1 MKYTWQIKP
10 YDQLKVS
17 RLRQALELPE
27 IIAKIL
33 SHRAFRSTAE
43 ITKFFNPRLDDLY
56 DPFLMK
62 DMPLA
67 VERLYQAWENQE
79 KVTIFGDY
87 DVDGTTATAL
97 LYLYFKE
104 IGIDTTYYIPN
115 REREGYG
122 LSKQGIDWARE
133 QSSDLIITC
142 DCGINAREAVDY
154 ANQKQ
159 LDVIITD
166 HHEVPGELPQAV
178 AILNPKRPDDNYPFK
193 ELSGVGVA
201 FKLLQGYVQY
211 ANLIPQPLFKH
222 LDLVALGTAADI
234 VPIIDE
240 NRIFAAKGLEYL
252 AGSEKAGIQSLLKIA
267 RFDNKP
273 LRIVNIVFG
282 LAPRLN
288 AAGRLEE
295 ATRSVRLLTAES
307 QFDAE
312 QLAASLDR
320 MNRERRSIEKQT
332 QNEAILQLNA
342 THDLTQDRMIILSKT
357 GWHQGVI
364 GIVASKLKEIYNR
377 PVLMIAVRDGIGKG
391 SARSIPGFDMHAALN
406 ACQELLD
413 SFGGHKMAAGLTIA
427 EDRVAQLR
435 EQLQETARQK
445 ISEAMLM
452 PALQIDGEVN
462 FAEINRQSINY
473 LNKLAPYGPGNM
485 RPLLVSR
492 GVQISGMPR
501 IVGENHLKFKARQ
514 NNIVISAIGWRLA
527 ELYEML
533 ISNRPLDIAY
543 VLEENQYK
551 GIRELQLNIKDIH
564 YSEHS

>member
-1 MKYTWQIKP
+1 MKYNWQIKP
-10 YDQLKVS
+10 YDKLKVTQ
-17 RLRQALELPE
+17 LIKALELPA

-33 SHRAFRSTAE
+33 SHRPFQSTAE
-43 ITKFFNPRLDDLY
+43 ILHFFNPQLKDLY
-56 DPFLMK
+56 DPFLMQ
-62 DMPLA
+62 DMQAA
-67 VERLYQAWENQE
+67 VARLYQAQKNRE

-122 LSKQGIDWARE
+122 LSKQGIDWALA

-142 DCGINAREAVDY
+142 DCGINAGDKVAY
-154 ANQKQ
+154 AHQQQ

-166 HHEVPGELPQAV
+166 HHEVPAELPPAV
-178 AILNPKRPDDNYPFK
+178 AILDPKRPDDNYPFK

-201 FKLLQGYVQY
+201 FKLLQGFVQY
-211 ANLIPQPLFKH
+211 ANLVPEQLFKH

-252 AGSEKAGIQSLLKIA
+252 AASDKIGIQSLLKIA
-267 RFDNKP
+267 HFNNKP

-295 ATRSVRLLTAES
+295 ATRSVRLLTAKS
-307 QFDAE
+307 RIDAE

-320 MNRERRSIEKQT
+320 INRERRTIEKHT
-332 QNEAILQLNA
+332 LNEAILQLNA
-342 THDLTQDRMIILSKT
+342 THDLTRDRMIILSHR

-364 GIVASKLKEIYNR
+364 GIVASKLKELYNR
-377 PVLMIAVRDGIGKG
+377 PVLMIAIQEGIGKG
-391 SARSIPGFDMHAALN
+391 SARSIPGFDMHAALT
-406 ACQELLD
+406 ACHDLFD

-427 EDRVAQLR
+427 EDRVGQLR
-435 EQLQETARQK
+435 EALQAIAARN
-445 ISEAMLM
+445 INDAMLT
-452 PALQIDGEVN
+452 PRLEIDGEVS
-462 FAEINRQSINY
+462 FEEINRQSITY
-473 LNKLAPYGPGNM
+473 LNKIAPYGPGNM

-492 GVQISGMPR
+492 GIKISGMPR
-501 IVGENHLKFKARQ
+501 IVGENHLKFKAFQ

-543 VLEENQYK
+543 VVEENQYR
-551 GIRELQLNIKDIH
+551 GIREIQLNIKDIH
-564 YSEHS
+564 YADK